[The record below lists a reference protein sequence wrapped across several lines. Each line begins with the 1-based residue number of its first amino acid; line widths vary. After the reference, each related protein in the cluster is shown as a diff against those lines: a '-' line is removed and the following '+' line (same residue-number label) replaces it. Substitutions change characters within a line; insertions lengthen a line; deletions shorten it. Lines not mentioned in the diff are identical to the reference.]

1 LGLRG
6 GRSLGVLVGRS
17 LKIGYRVEANPEMT
31 SGQENALAEQYLD
44 IGEFSQEASTA
55 TGAVRGGQGLLTGAT

>member
-1 LGLRG
+1 
-6 GRSLGVLVGRS
+6 
-17 LKIGYRVEANPEMT
+17 MT

-44 IGEFSQEASTA
+44 IGEFSQEASTS